1 MIKFEE
7 NNCYSYI
14 FISTLSKIVCTN
26 AYMDI
31 SFEDLLIID
40 RQKKELLQN
49 TLFFQNRDKFNNVLL
64 WGEKGTGK
72 STLIKS
78 ITNYVNK
85 KSGRKISL
93 LEVLSSDIKYLP
105 ELIWKI
111 SKKKELFIIFID
123 DLSVNYL
130 SKEFNIVKTIFEGSG
145 LSYYNNVV
153 FYVTSNIRSITSK
166 KQHKLN
172 EIESKD
178 QNNSIYSLSQR
189 FGLSLGFHKFNKQN
203 YLDIIEHYIKKYKV
217 NVKSRDSLVKNSLAW
232 SIQKGGFSGRV
243 AKQFIIQYL
252 QDISR

>member
-1 MIKFEE
+1 MIKFKQ
-7 NNCYSYI
+7 NNCHSFM
-14 FISTLSKIVCTN
+14 FISTLSEIVCTN
-26 AYMDI
+26 ADMDI
-31 SFEDLLIID
+31 SFEDLLVID
-40 RQKKELLQN
+40 KQKKELLQN
-49 TLFFQNRDKFNNVLL
+49 TLFFQNKEKFNNVLL

-78 ITNYVNK
+78 VANFVNK
-85 KSGRKISL
+85 KSSKKIKL
-93 LEVLSSDIKYLP
+93 LEVLSSDIVYLP

-130 SKEFNIVKTIFEGSG
+130 SKEFNIIKTIFEGSS
-145 LSYYNNVV
+145 LSYFNNIV

-172 EIESKD
+172 EIELKD

-203 YLDIIEHYIKKYKV
+203 YFDIVEHYIKKYKI
-217 NVKSRDSLVKNSLAW
+217 KIKHKESFEKNSLAW
-232 SIQKGGFSGRV
+232 SIQKGGFSGRI
-243 AKQFIIQYL
+243 AKQFIIHYL
-252 QDISR
+252 QNINR